1 MEIIFK
7 SLHSDAIPPISKEGK
22 VIPSLRYGTRTVSF
36 EIPPAC
42 SYETIT
48 YMQEQPCAGRDRSL
62 HLIREALKAPID
74 SPGLRELAAGYSRA
88 VILVSDGT
96 RLCPTPLL
104 LEPLLEELR
113 SAGIQDDGIDIIVAL
128 GVHRKHTEEELR
140 ELVGEAVYQR
150 IRVYNHSAL
159 PEDCVHVGTTSHGT
173 PVEINRRVVEAPL
186 RIATGNIEPHAL
198 VGVSGGVKALI
209 PGVASQSCIEHNH
222 GLSLQYRAAIGDP
235 DNPIHRDL
243 EEAHAFVP
251 IHFLL
256 NVIVDM
262 DRHVLD
268 AVAGNVH
275 SAHRTGAALASA
287 RFLHP
292 VRKRYDLVI
301 VSPGGDPKDRQLY
314 QAVKALRN
322 AAAFTK
328 PGGPILMAA
337 ELSEGLGN
345 GMFQYWVETI
355 SDRPRMTA
363 KLKQHFVLGAHKI
376 LHVDEVLN
384 SHPVYLH
391 SSLPRHMTELLG
403 FHPADHLETVLKD
416 LSKTSPLELAVM
428 PFGSLTF
435 PGQPRPQA

>member
-1 MEIIFK
+1 M
-7 SLHSDAIPPISKEGK
+7 KEGK

-36 EIPPAC
+36 EIPSTC

-48 YMQEQPCAGRDRSL
+48 YVQDRPYVKHDRSI
-62 HLIREALKAPID
+62 HQIRKALEAPID
-74 SPGLRELAAGYSRA
+74 SPRLRELATGHTRA
-88 VILVSDGT
+88 VILISDGT

-104 LEPLLEELR
+104 LEPLLEELG

-128 GVHRKHTEEELR
+128 GVHRKHTGEELR
-140 ELVGEAVYQR
+140 KLVGEAVYKR
-150 IRVYNHSAL
+150 IRVHNHSAL
-159 PEDCVHVGTTSHGT
+159 PEDCVRVGTTSHGT
-173 PVEINRRVVEAPL
+173 PVEINRLAVEAPL
-186 RIATGNIEPHAL
+186 RIAAGNIEPHAL
-198 VGVSGGVKALI
+198 VGISGGVKALI
-209 PGVASQSCIEHNH
+209 PGVASQPCIEHNH
-222 GLSLQYRAAIGDP
+222 GLSLQYRATVGDP

-268 AVAGNVH
+268 AVAGNLAK
-275 SAHRTGAALASA
+275 AHRAGAALAAA
-287 RFLHP
+287 RFVLP

-301 VSPGGDPKDRQLY
+301 VAPGGDPKDRQLY
-314 QAVKALRN
+314 QALKALRN

-345 GMFQYWVETI
+345 GMFQYWVETMT
-355 SDRPRMTA
+355 DRQRMTA
-363 KLKQHFVLGAHKI
+363 KLKQHFVLGAHKV
-376 LHVDEVLN
+376 LHVDEVLS

-403 FHPADHLETVLKD
+403 FHPADDLETVLND
-416 LSKTSPLELAVM
+416 LLKEPSLELAVM

-435 PGQPRPQA
+435 PGQT